1 MRLTDF
7 LQGVSSRQVQYYPDL
22 VPILGSVT
30 ATILFGQ
37 LLYWRGKEATQD
49 GWLFKSQAE
58 IQLET
63 ALTREEQ
70 ETARKKMR
78 ETGVLRE
85 RKKGIPCRLWY
96 WLDLDKVN
104 LLWQENYVNQKNGQI
119 PQTCERD
126 NHKQESVKAASKNEA
141 LPQATTDI
149 TTEITTKTK
158 NTTQTP
164 SSSLSTPI
172 IPEAIKDIIPQNKRT
187 HKHLVIV
194 SAALVA
200 AGEEITADN
209 IRRALQ
215 SATSPDPWGMV
226 MKMLHELAEGID
238 WYQLAR
244 EREAADIEKQ
254 AKANIHRQQEAKND
268 ERKRHSESQR
278 QVELMHIIDS
288 LPDREEIEAAAKHEC
303 ARIGVP
309 LSSEILRGA
318 ALNILADRYPQ
329 YANF

>member
-49 GWLFKSQAE
+49 GWLYKSQAE
-58 IQLET
+58 IQQET

-104 LLWQENYVNQKNGQI
+104 VLWQENYENHKNGQI
-119 PQTCERD
+119 PQTCERE

-187 HKHLVIV
+187 HNHLVIV
-194 SAALVA
+194 SEALVA

-215 SATSPDPWGMV
+215 AASSPDPWGMV
-226 MKMLHELAEGID
+226 MKMLRALADGID

-244 EREAADIEKQ
+244 ERETDGIEKR
-254 AKANIHRQQEAKND
+254 AKATIHRQEEAKND
-268 ERKRHSESQR
+268 EKKRLLESQR
-278 QVELMHIIDS
+278 QVQLTHIIES
-288 LPDREEIEAAAKHEC
+288 LPDRDEIEAAAKHEC
-303 ARIGVP
+303 ERIGVP

-318 ALNILADRYPQ
+318 ALNILAERYPH
-329 YANF
+329 YADF